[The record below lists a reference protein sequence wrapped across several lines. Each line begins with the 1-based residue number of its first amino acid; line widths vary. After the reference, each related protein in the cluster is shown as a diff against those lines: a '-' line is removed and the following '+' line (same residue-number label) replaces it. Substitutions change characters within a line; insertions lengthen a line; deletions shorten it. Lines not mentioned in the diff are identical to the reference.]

1 MASSTKRLTLEEIQ
15 KARNEYL
22 LARRQRAGA
31 LKADIAMPDV
41 PGIIDASDG
50 TLSADAVRAPLEV
63 IIPEWDQYADFTGD
77 QDVVSLE
84 WAPGHNP
91 APGDFKVVDDKTLTA
106 PINPVVDFPVTLH
119 VPVAEM
125 SPDGPYTLRYHIL
138 TANGEDARCAN
149 IPIICDSMPPWKH
162 YEPGK
167 MVLPVTQL
175 TDAELATMPNGMV
188 AKLADYAHADW
199 QAGDKV
205 AFYWIAAP
213 LDPDKLP
220 LPVNVAGVSG
230 AVAPEVTYPLATLQ
244 LSEDKDYYA
253 VYILMDKAG
262 NRSPLSDFVRVDV
275 ALGPLPS
282 GLQLPV
288 VPLAPPDGE
297 VNQPD
302 ATAGVYVHIPSF
314 SNYKPRD
321 RIEVTWG
328 THVLDSEEIGAAP
341 TFPFPVKV
349 PSPVLVGQ
357 YNLQTGGAQPT
368 NVSYRVL
375 RGKVPSAEQAITID
389 VDLSYIG
396 PVNPDW
402 PNPINPALPE
412 PQVFGKKSN
421 TLNVLTRADVNE
433 NAELRFDL
441 YAPVNEGEVIDFYW
455 GSQLVT
461 EAQYT
466 VKPGDSAGDPIVR
479 EIPWLTIKNEGNNP
493 ALPVYYSIHAP
504 GSENEQH
511 CTTIYVDV
519 DVVTL
524 VPEAPVFEGTN
535 PANGWLTCVSLY
547 ADPANPDPLEPAV
560 RVRVPDLSQHLVPPA
575 TVTVTWTALSGR
587 TGETPIPGAEK
598 TEDIVLD
605 ATTVKGFL
613 WLVQPYTTYILPT
626 YDPAGAGNTG
636 RGRIKYEFIKAG
648 ETITSDT
655 TEAVVA
661 MYNAGGS
668 CPIPPTP

>member
-1 MASSTKRLTLEEIQ
+1 MASSTKKMTLEEVQ

-188 AKLADYAHADW
+188 AKLANYAHADW
-199 QAGDKV
+199 QAGDRV

-213 LDPDKLP
+213 LDEDNLPD
-220 LPVNVAGVSG
+220 PVGVVDVSG
-230 AVAPEVTYPLATLQ
+230 PDASEVIYPLATLQ

-282 GLQLPV
+282 SLMPPI
-288 VPLAPPDGE
+288 VPLAEFDGE
-297 VNQPD
+297 INQPD
-302 ATAGVYVHIPSF
+302 ATAGVFVHIPPF
-314 SNYKPRD
+314 SNFKPRD

-328 THVLDSEEIGAAP
+328 TLELDSAEIGTTP
-341 TFPFPVKV
+341 PDPFPIKV
-349 PSPVLVGQ
+349 PSPVLVGE
-357 YNLQTGGAQPT
+357 YDLQAGGPQPT

-375 RGKVPSAEQAITID
+375 RGHVASAEQAITID
-389 VDLSYIG
+389 VDLSYVG

-402 PNPINPALPE
+402 PNPINPGLPVPE
-412 PQVFGKKSN
+412 VYGKVSN

-433 NAELRFDL
+433 NAELRFEL
-441 YAPVNEGEVIDFYW
+441 YNPLNVGEVIDFYW

-461 EAQYT
+461 EAQYI
-466 VKPGDSAGDPIVR
+466 VQAGDSAGEPRMV
-479 EIPWLTIKNEGNNP
+479 EIPWDRIKNEGNNP

-504 GSENEQH
+504 DSPNKQDCE
-511 CTTIYVDV
+511 TIHVNV

-524 VPEAPVFEGTN
+524 VPDAPVFEGTN
-535 PANGWLTCVSLY
+535 PSNGWLTCVSLY
-547 ADPANPDPLEPAV
+547 ADPANPDSREPAV
-560 RVRVPDLSQHLVPPA
+560 RVRVPDLSQHLVVGD
-575 TVTVTWTALSGR
+575 TVTVTWTALPGR
-587 TGETPIPGAEK
+587 TGETPIAEK
-598 TEDIVLD
+598 TQDIVLD

-613 WLVQPYTTYILPT
+613 WLVEPYATYILPT
-626 YDPAGAGNTG
+626 YDPDGAGNTG

-655 TEAVVA
+655 TETVVA